1 MKILHVNTSET
12 GGAAKA
18 VIRLQEAL
26 LQSDITSKMLVLYKY
41 HPERKHIY
49 SFQSNDSSIQS
60 KLKSSL
66 QYRWDNFKKTQSLRN
81 KNRDYELFSFPNTIY
96 DLTNHPLVQ
105 EADIIHL
112 HWVAGF
118 LDYPTFFRKI
128 NKPLVWTLHDLN
140 PFNGGFHYKRDYL
153 ENQIDFYK
161 IDRDI
166 RKIKQNALLKFED
179 LTVVN
184 LSNWIYKLSTG
195 SEILGRF
202 KHKFIPNGLNLNVF
216 KKINQISARR
226 ILNLPRDKKIILFI
240 ADSIDNKRKGFQY
253 LSKALNHIPADD
265 TLLVLVGNGNAN
277 ASPIPTQIL
286 NFITD
291 DRLLA
296 TVYSAADLC
305 VIPSLEDNLPN
316 TVLESMACETPV
328 VGFKVGGIP
337 DMIKPNKTG
346 LLAKAF
352 DEKDLAAK
360 IKYLLN
366 DDEYRLILGKNARS
380 LAEKEY
386 NIHNQSKKYIELYQ
400 DILKTRNTGKTIFN
414 NNLTE
419 YWYT

>member
-1 MKILHVNTSET
+1 MKILHVNTSEA

-26 LQSDITSKMLVLYKY
+26 IQSNVDSKMLVLYKY
-41 HPERKHIY
+41 HSNKEHIY
-49 SFQSNDSSIQS
+49 SFQNNRLSLFQ
-60 KLKSSL
+60 KLKYSL
-66 QYRWDNFKKTQSLRN
+66 HYRWDNFFKSQKLRH
-81 KNRDYELFSFPNTIY
+81 KNRNYERFSFPNTIY
-96 DLTNHPLVQ
+96 DLTSHPLVQ

-118 LDYPTFFRKI
+118 LDYHTFFKKI

-161 IDRDI
+161 LDRDI
-166 RKIKQNALLKFED
+166 RKIKQNALLKLEN

-184 LSNWIYKLSTG
+184 LSSWIYKLSTG
-195 SEILGRF
+195 SDILGRF
-202 KHKFIPNGLNLNVF
+202 KHKFIPNGLDMEVF
-216 KKINQISARR
+216 KKINRQSARR
-226 ILNLPRDKKIILFI
+226 ILNLPENKKIILFI
-240 ADSIDNKRKGFQY
+240 ADAINNKRKGFQY
-253 LSKALNHIPADD
+253 LSHALSLMPHEDL
-265 TLLVLVGNGNAN
+265 LLVVVGQGSTDS
-277 ASPIPTQIL
+277 SPIPTQVL

-291 DRLLA
+291 DHLLA
-296 TVYSAADLC
+296 TVYSAADIC
-305 VIPSLEDNLPN
+305 VIPSIEDNLPN

-328 VGFKVGGIP
+328 IGFQVGGIP

-360 IKYLLN
+360 IKYLLE
-366 DDEYRLILGKNARS
+366 DEEFRRILGKNARL
-380 LAEKEY
+380 LAETEY
-386 NIHNQSKKYIELYQ
+386 NIHIQSAKYIELYEE
-400 DILKTRNTGKTIFN
+400 ILKTSPTKPTIFN
-414 NNLTE
+414 KHLTD